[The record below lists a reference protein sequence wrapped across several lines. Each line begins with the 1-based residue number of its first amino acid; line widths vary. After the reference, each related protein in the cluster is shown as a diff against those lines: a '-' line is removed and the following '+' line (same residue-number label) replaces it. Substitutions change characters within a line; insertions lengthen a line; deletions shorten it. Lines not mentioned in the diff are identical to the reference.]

1 MREFWALGVWL
12 TAVWGLA
19 LLGTTVA
26 RAATVGELR
35 CEGRDNPL
43 GIDVAQPRL
52 SWMIESERRG
62 EYQSAYQILVAAS
75 AEALSRDQGDL
86 WDSGKVASSRSY
98 GVEYAGKPLT
108 SRTRCFWKVRA
119 WDRDGHASPW
129 SSPAHWSMGLLSRGD
144 WKAAW
149 IGCDA
154 AYQPSPQQAK
164 DDQVLNTQGLPW
176 VHFPAAKAKPGVFE
190 FSLRKQIEIPSDRKI
205 RRAVVVL
212 YAHNLCSVSVNQ
224 TAVGRSAWWEKTARI
239 DVTPQFQ
246 PGPNVVA
253 LTVENTDFLPAAVIG
268 QVVVQFE
275 SGDDLKCVI
284 DKTWRAAQK
293 PPAGWDKA
301 GFSDEQWALAESTL
315 GTPWG
320 TPALNDVARVPAPY
334 LRHGFKIQQPVK
346 HADVYVTALGCYE
359 LHLNGQRVGN
369 DELTPG
375 WTEYRKRVYYQ
386 TYDVT
391 NLLKTGDNAIGAIL
405 GDGWYA
411 SDLAFTGKRKYYGG
425 DPRLLVQLVVEL
437 ADGSTQTVVSDGSWK
452 AATGPIRHGDL
463 LLGCEY
469 DARVRMDG
477 WDQPG
482 FDEAAW
488 QPVNLGAAQAEKVAI
503 EAASA
508 EALRRHEELPAI
520 KVTQSRPG
528 WYIFDLGQNM
538 VGWTRLKIHGKPG
551 QRITVRH
558 GEMLNP
564 DGTLYTVNLRGATA
578 TDFFL
583 LAGTGEETLEPRFTF
598 HGFRYVEVQGL
609 DYQPEPA
616 AVTGIVVHTPMRRA
630 GHFECSSPLVN
641 RLFHNIIWGQKGNY
655 FEVPTDC
662 PQRDERMG
670 WTGDTQFFAPTAAYN
685 FDVQAFFTRWLV
697 TMCEDSQHADGSYAH
712 VSPDVGCGAGS
723 TAWGDAALLCTYNT
737 YRVYGDTRV
746 IADHFPAMERYMR
759 FVASK
764 SKDFVPNIGGFGDW
778 LNLGGSASREVMDTA
793 YYAHLAR
800 IMSEMAAAIGR
811 SDDARRYATL
821 ADQVRTRFAA
831 FFQPDGSL
839 KGCSQTGYALAF
851 TMDLL
856 PPALREKAAAKY
868 ADEVKRFNWHL
879 ATGFIGTPRL
889 LPGLHAAGRDD
900 VAYKLLLQETYP
912 SWLFQVKL
920 GATTMW
926 ERWDG
931 WTPDRGFQ
939 TIGMNSFNHYA
950 FGSVGEYLYSVVG
963 GIRAESPGYDKIR
976 IQPVPGEG
984 LDWAAASYRS
994 IHGPIATRW
1003 QHTPNGFELS
1013 VVIPPNTTA
1022 TVYVPAADPAG
1033 ITESDKP
1040 ASQAEGVKFL
1050 RMEKRAAVY
1059 EVGSGSYVFRVTGKL

>member
-19 LLGTTVA
+19 LLGTTVV

-108 SRTRCFWKVRA
+108 SRTRCFWKVRV

-320 TPALNDVARVPAPY
+320 TPALNDIPRVPAPY

-564 DGTLYTVNLRGATA
+564 DGTLYTANLRGATA
-578 TDFFL
+578 TDFFHPRRHRRRDAGAPL
-583 LAGTGEETLEPRFTF
+583 HVPWLPLRRSAGARLPAGTRRGDRHRRP
-598 HGFRYVEVQGL
+598 HAHAAGGPFRMFQPAGQPALPQHHLGPERQLLRGADRLPAARRADGL
-609 DYQPEPA
+609 DGRH
-616 AVTGIVVHTPMRRA
+616 AVLRPHGRLQLRRA
-630 GHFECSSPLVN
+630 GVLHPLAGHDVRGLAACRRIIRPRRARRGLRQPVRPPGAMRHSCVPTTPTASTAIRGSSP
-641 RLFHNIIWGQKGNY
+641 RTSRPWS
-655 FEVPTDC
+655 
-662 PQRDERMG
+662 
-670 WTGDTQFFAPTAAYN
+670 
-685 FDVQAFFTRWLV
+685 V
-697 TMCEDSQHADGSYAH
+697 T
-712 VSPDVGCGAGS
+712 CG
-723 TAWGDAALLCTYNT
+723 L
-737 YRVYGDTRV
+737 
-746 IADHFPAMERYMR
+746 
-759 FVASK
+759 
-764 SKDFVPNIGGFGDW
+764 
-778 LNLGGSASREVMDTA
+778 
-793 YYAHLAR
+793 
-800 IMSEMAAAIGR
+800 
-811 SDDARRYATL
+811 
-821 ADQVRTRFAA
+821 
-831 FFQPDGSL
+831 
-839 KGCSQTGYALAF
+839 
-851 TMDLL
+851 
-856 PPALREKAAAKY
+856 
-868 ADEVKRFNWHL
+868 
-879 ATGFIGTPRL
+879 
-889 LPGLHAAGRDD
+889 
-900 VAYKLLLQETYP
+900 
-912 SWLFQVKL
+912 
-920 GATTMW
+920 
-926 ERWDG
+926 
-931 WTPDRGFQ
+931 
-939 TIGMNSFNHYA
+939 
-950 FGSVGEYLYSVVG
+950 
-963 GIRAESPGYDKIR
+963 
-976 IQPVPGEG
+976 
-984 LDWAAASYRS
+984 
-994 IHGPIATRW
+994 
-1003 QHTPNGFELS
+1003 
-1013 VVIPPNTTA
+1013 
-1022 TVYVPAADPAG
+1022 
-1033 ITESDKP
+1033 
-1040 ASQAEGVKFL
+1040 
-1050 RMEKRAAVY
+1050 
-1059 EVGSGSYVFRVTGKL
+1059 